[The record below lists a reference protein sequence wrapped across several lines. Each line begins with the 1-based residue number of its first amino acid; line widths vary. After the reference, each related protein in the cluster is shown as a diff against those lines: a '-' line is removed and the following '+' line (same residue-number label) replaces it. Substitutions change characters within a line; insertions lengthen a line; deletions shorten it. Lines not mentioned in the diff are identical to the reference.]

1 MAENQGFWDR
11 INPINRFRE
20 LGQNVRQHPG
30 QTGISVLAGLLAGG
44 LGGGPLGA
52 QAVQR
57 GVQWLFN
64 RHNRANAPEGL
75 PGIIGP
81 NTYDP
86 ANQTQTM
93 AGLLGIPN
101 YATGNSGFT
110 NANQFLTG
118 NFGPESQQQA
128 TGFKPI
134 DLSYGQSQQQAPDAS
149 QAPLPGL
156 GSPMGSYGASSGP
169 RTGGQSFGSSGDTAS
184 GARGTIG
191 MGVGQASMS
200 DIENML
206 SGGMR
211 GRGER
216 QLFPNH
222 EIGEL
227 RAEAKAQ
234 GKTLAQL
241 LGVYNQQ

>member
-1 MAENQGFWDR
+1 MSRQGFFGRFGIGDGVDNGGFGGTS
-11 INPINRFRE
+11 IPTLPQTINRVGRW
-20 LGQNVRQHPG
+20 
-30 QTGISVLAGLLAGG
+30 IGG
-44 LGGGPLGA
+44 LFNGGGSQPQPLMPSA
-52 QAVQR
+52 
-57 GVQWLFN
+57 
-64 RHNRANAPEGL
+64 
-75 PGIIGP
+75 
-81 NTYDP
+81 Y
-86 ANQTQTM
+86 
-93 AGLLGIPN
+93 
-101 YATGNSGFT
+101 
-110 NANQFLTG
+110 LTG
-118 NFGPESQQQA
+118 NFGPQQ
-128 TGFKPI
+128 TGSGFQPI

>member
-1 MAENQGFWDR
+1 MAENWLQR
-11 INPINRFRE
+11 LNPVNRLRQT
-20 LGQNVRQHPG
+20 GQNFRQHPW
-30 QTGISVLAGLLAGG
+30 QTLASLVAGG
-44 LGGGPLGA
+44 AAGMLGGGPLAA
-52 QAVQR
+52 QGVQR
-57 GVQWLFN
+57 GLQGIFRRYN
-64 RHNRANAPEGL
+64 QSQAPEGL

-86 ANQTQTM
+86 ANQAQTM
-93 AGLLGIPN
+93 ANLLGIPN
-101 YATGNSGFT
+101 YAGGNSGFT
-110 NANQFLTG
+110 NASQFLTG
-118 NFGPESQQQA
+118 NFGPQQQQ
-128 TGFKPI
+128 TGSGFQPI
-134 DLSYGQSQQQAPDAS
+134 DLSYGQSQQQAPDVS

>member
-1 MAENQGFWDR
+1 M
-11 INPINRFRE
+11 
-20 LGQNVRQHPG
+20 
-30 QTGISVLAGLLAGG
+30 
-44 LGGGPLGA
+44 LGGGPLAA
-52 QAVQR
+52 QGVQR
-57 GVQWLFN
+57 GLQGIFRRYN
-64 RHNRANAPEGL
+64 QSQAPEGL

-81 NTYDP
+81 NTYDQ
-86 ANQTQTM
+86 ANQAQTM
-93 AGLLGIPN
+93 ANLLGIPN
-101 YATGNSGFT
+101 YAGGNSGFT
-110 NANQFLTG
+110 NASQFLTG
-118 NFGPESQQQA
+118 NFGPQQ
-128 TGFKPI
+128 TGSGFQPI

-227 RAEAKAQ
+227 RAEAKSQ

>member
-1 MAENQGFWDR
+1 MAENWLQR
-11 INPINRFRE
+11 LNPITRIRNIGQNFRE
-20 LGQNVRQHPG
+20 HPV
-30 QTGISVLAGLLAGG
+30 QATISTLLG
-44 LGGGPLGA
+44 LGGGALAGPAGA
-52 QAVQR
+52 QAANR
-57 GVQWLFN
+57 GSQWLFRQYN
-64 RHNRANAPEGL
+64 QSQAPDGL

-118 NFGPESQQQA
+118 NFGPQQQQ
-128 TGFKPI
+128 TGSGFQPI

-169 RTGGQSFGSSGDTAS
+169 RTGGQSSGYSGDTAS
-184 GARGTIG
+184 GARGTVG

-216 QLFPNH
+216 QLFPNR

>member
-1 MAENQGFWDR
+1 MAENWLQR
-11 INPINRFRE
+11 LNPITRIRNIGQNFRE
-20 LGQNVRQHPG
+20 HPV
-30 QTGISVLAGLLAGG
+30 QATISTLLG
-44 LGGGPLGA
+44 LGGGALAGPAGA
-52 QAVQR
+52 QAANR
-57 GVQWLFN
+57 GSQWLFRQYN
-64 RHNRANAPEGL
+64 QSQAPDGL

-86 ANQTQTM
+86 ANQAQTM
-93 AGLLGIPN
+93 ANLLGIPN
-101 YATGNSGFT
+101 YAGGNSGFT
-110 NANQFLTG
+110 NASQFLTG
-118 NFGPESQQQA
+118 NFGPQQ
-128 TGFKPI
+128 TGSGFQPI

>member
-1 MAENQGFWDR
+1 MAENWLQR
-11 INPINRFRE
+11 LNPITRIRNIGQNFRE
-20 LGQNVRQHPG
+20 HPV
-30 QTGISVLAGLLAGG
+30 QATISTLLG
-44 LGGGPLGA
+44 LGGGALAGPAGA
-52 QAVQR
+52 QAANR
-57 GVQWLFN
+57 GSQWLFRQYN
-64 RHNRANAPEGL
+64 QSRAPDGL

-86 ANQTQTM
+86 ANQAQTM
-93 AGLLGIPN
+93 ANLLGIPN
-101 YATGNSGFT
+101 YAGGNSGFT
-110 NANQFLTG
+110 NASQFLTG
-118 NFGPESQQQA
+118 NFGPQQ
-128 TGFKPI
+128 TGSGFQPI

-227 RAEAKAQ
+227 RAEAKSQ

>member
-1 MAENQGFWDR
+1 MAENWLQR
-11 INPINRFRE
+11 LNPINRLRNIGQNFRE
-20 LGQNVRQHPG
+20 HPG
-30 QTGISVLAGLLAGG
+30 QATISTLLGLVGGALAGPA
-44 LGGGPLGA
+44 GA
-52 QAVQR
+52 QAANR
-57 GVQWLFN
+57 GSQWLFRQYN
-64 RHNRANAPEGL
+64 QSQAPDGL

-86 ANQTQTM
+86 ANQAQTM
-93 AGLLGIPN
+93 ANLLGIPN
-101 YATGNSGFT
+101 YAGGNSGFT
-110 NANQFLTG
+110 NASQFLTG
-118 NFGPESQQQA
+118 NFGPQQ
-128 TGFKPI
+128 TGSGFQPI